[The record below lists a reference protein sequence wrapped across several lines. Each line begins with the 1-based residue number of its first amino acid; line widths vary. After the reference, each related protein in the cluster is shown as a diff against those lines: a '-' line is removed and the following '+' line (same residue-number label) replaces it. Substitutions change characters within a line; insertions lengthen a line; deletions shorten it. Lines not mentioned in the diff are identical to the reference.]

1 MSSAPYVRRIQAT
14 IPAVTIAADADQT
27 VGEAPFDGT
36 VTGVSLTPEAA
47 VTGNDTNY
55 RTFTLVNKG
64 ASGAGTT
71 VIATLALT
79 NGVNLVAFDEE
90 SLHALSGGRRNNRC
104 SAEDILAVCRE
115 SIPRP
120 VSPTVAVWSRSSQ
133 HLPHVDGYIY
143 RQSQT

>member
-1 MSSAPYVRRIQAT
+1 MSAAPLVKRIQAT
-14 IPAVTIAADADQT
+14 IPAATIAADVDQT

-47 VTGNDTNY
+47 VTGDNTNY

-79 NGVNLVAFDEE
+79 TGVNLVAFDEK
-90 SLHALSGGRRNNRC
+90 AFTLSAVAGATTVT
-104 SAEDILAVCRE
+104 AEDILAVVE
-115 SIPRP
+115 VHTASGLAHSGGLVEIEI
-120 VSPTVAVWSRSSQ
+120 SR
-133 HLPHVDGYIY
+133 
-143 RQSQT
+143 T